1 MLLAKAERLE
11 KRGSF
16 RNSADIFKKV
26 LLSFPGNKKAQEG
39 LRRFAQHLVTEGVR
53 HANQNNLQAAITSF
67 KEAIEFEN
75 YASPFNEL
83 GNLYRAHGQTAT
95 AISVFKEGISKNSE
109 DYLLRYNLGNLYTD
123 VGLIDE
129 ALQSYL
135 DSISL
140 NPKFALGH
148 YNCALTL
155 RLLRKFTA
163 ALKSCDKALS
173 LNKNM
178 ANAHYIK
185 GCIFRFD

>member
-1 MLLAKAERLE
+1 MVKRLLQLA
-11 KRGSF
+11 F
-16 RNSADIFKKV
+16 
-26 LLSFPGNKKAQEG
+26 
-39 LRRFAQHLVTEGVR
+39 
-53 HANQNNLQAAITSF
+53 
-67 KEAIEFEN
+67 
-75 YASPFNEL
+75 
-83 GNLYRAHGQTAT
+83 
-95 AISVFKEGISKNSE
+95 FKEGMLRIRFV
-109 DYLLRYNLGNLYTD
+109 RYNLGNLYTD

-140 NPKFALGH
+140 NPKFGLGH

-155 RLLRKFTA
+155 RLLRKSTA

-185 GCIFRFD
+185 GCILDSIDQPKEALVSLRSALAIKSDFPEAEHSIGVVLLSLGRTKEAEGAFRRAIRARPNTQRPIATSVG